1 MHGLGGGTAP
11 SGGEVWFDIA
21 VVFACIVLSGCFA
34 SAETA
39 LTASS
44 RARLS
49 ALDKTPDA
57 KRARIVLKLLDSRSR
72 LIGAMLLGNSVA
84 NIGSSALL
92 TSVLVGLLGEAG
104 VLYATAVMTVLLLV
118 FAEVL
123 PKTVAINHPEKVSLF
138 FAWPAAVFVAVFG
151 PVLKGVEIV
160 VQGVLNL
167 LGVSFDERR
176 SMLTGREE
184 LKSTV
189 DLLHRE
195 GGVGRNDRD
204 MFGGLLDLGDLTV
217 GDVMVHRT
225 QTLTINADLPATE
238 IVRAALASPHTRL
251 PLWRGQPDNIVGVI
265 HAKALVRALMAVG
278 GDATRIDI
286 DDIAFEPWFVPVTT
300 GLREQLQSFLARKLH
315 FALVVDEYGEMM
327 GIITLEDIVEE
338 IVGDITDEHDVV
350 RQGCRP
356 QPDGS
361 VLVEGSV
368 PIRDL
373 NRVMNW
379 NLPDEEATT
388 IAGLVIHEAQAIP
401 EAGKSFRFHGFQF
414 DILRRTR
421 NMLTQLRVSPAEPSP
436 PEAGKA
442 VRSSPS

>member
-1 MHGLGGGTAP
+1 MHGMGGG
-11 SGGEVWFDIA
+11 GGAVTVGGSDFWIDIA
-21 VVFACIVLSGCFA
+21 VVLACIVLSGCFA

-39 LTASS
+39 LTATS

-49 ALDKTPDA
+49 ALENTSES
-57 KRARIVLKLLDSRSR
+57 KRARAVLRMLDSRSR
-72 LIGAMLLGNSVA
+72 LIGAMLLGNSVT

-92 TSVLVGLLGEAG
+92 TSVMVGLVGEKG
-104 VLYATAVMTVLLLV
+104 VLYATGVMTVLLLV

-123 PKTVAINHPEKVSLF
+123 PKTIAINYPEGVSLF
-138 FAWPAAVFVAVFG
+138 FARPAAVFVAVFG
-151 PVLKGVEIV
+151 PVLKGVEVV

-167 LGVSFDERR
+167 LGVSLNERR

-195 GGVGRNDRD
+195 GGVERNDRD

-225 QTLTINADLPATE
+225 QMRAINADLPAPE
-238 IVRAALASPHTRL
+238 VVRAALDSPHTRL

-265 HAKALVRALMAVG
+265 HVKELVRALMEAG
-278 GDATRIDI
+278 GDPGRVAI
-286 DDIAFEPWFVPVTT
+286 DDVAFEPWFVPVTT
-300 GLREQLQSFLARKLH
+300 GLREQLQAFLARKIH
-315 FALVVDEYGEMM
+315 FALAVDEYGEVM
-327 GIITLEDIVEE
+327 GVLTLEDILEE
-338 IVGDITDEHDVV
+338 IVGDITDEHDIAP
-350 RQGCRP
+350 QGFRP

-361 VLVEGSV
+361 VVVEGSV

-379 NLPDEEATT
+379 SLPDEEATT
-388 IAGLVIHEAQAIP
+388 VAGLVIHEAQSIP
-401 EAGKSFRFHGFQF
+401 EAGQSFAFHGFRF

-421 NMLTQLRVSPAEPSP
+421 NILSQLRVSPLAPPSTD
-436 PEAGKA
+436 AG
-442 VRSSPS
+442 